1 MRRFRRLR
9 ANEAI
14 RSAFRETHL
23 AVSDFMYPMFI
34 VEGTGIQ
41 REIGSM
47 PGIYHY
53 SVDEL
58 EKEVKVLYELGV
70 DKIMI
75 FGIPN
80 HKDPR
85 GTQAYAEDGITQRAI
100 RAVKKVCP
108 EMYVAAD
115 VCLCEYTSHGHCG
128 LLDDQGCIINDETL
142 ELLAKTAVSQARAGA
157 DMVAP
162 SDMMDGRIG
171 ALRQALDA
179 EGFPYVT
186 LMAYSA
192 KYASSYYGP
201 FREAAG
207 SAPQF
212 GDRKTYQMDHHNGN
226 EALRVMAYDWESG
239 ADILMVKPALAYLDV
254 LSRAKDSMNVPLA
267 VYNVSGEY
275 TMLKN
280 AVMQGVMNE
289 SVIYESLISMK
300 RAGADLIITYFAK
313 EMAIKMKEFSHGK

>member
-14 RSAFRETHL
+14 RSAFRETQL
-23 AVSDFMYPMFI
+23 SVSDFMYPMFV
-34 VEGTGIQ
+34 VEGSGVKT
-41 REIGSM
+41 EIPSM
-47 PGIYHY
+47 PDIYRF
-53 SVDEL
+53 SIDEL
-58 EKEVKVLYELGV
+58 EKEIKIIYELGI
-70 DKIMI
+70 DKIML

-80 HKDPR
+80 HKDPV
-85 GTQAYAEDGITQRAI
+85 GSQAYSEDGITQRAI
-100 RAVKKVCP
+100 AAVKRVCP
-108 EMYVAAD
+108 DMYVAAD

-128 LLDDQGCIINDETL
+128 LLDGHGCIQNDETL
-142 ELLAKTAVSQARAGA
+142 ELLAKTAVSQAKAGA

-171 ALRQALDA
+171 AIREALDEA
-179 EGFPYVT
+179 GFPYVS

-212 GDRKTYQMDHHNGN
+212 GNRKTYQMDHHNGN
-226 EALRVMAYDWESG
+226 EALRVMAYDWETG
-239 ADILMVKPALAYLDV
+239 ADIIMVKPALAYLDV

-280 AVMQGVMNE
+280 AVTQGVMDQ

-313 EMAIKMKEFSHGK
+313 EMAEKGLCYGKK

>member
-14 RSAFRETHL
+14 RSAFRENHL
-23 AVSDFMYPMFI
+23 SVSDFMYPMFV
-34 VEGTGIQ
+34 VEGTGVKV
-41 REIGSM
+41 EIPSM
-47 PGIYHY
+47 PDIYRF
-53 SVDEL
+53 SIDEL
-58 EKEVKVLYELGV
+58 EKEIKIIYDLGI
-70 DKIMI
+70 DKIML

-80 HKDPR
+80 HKDPE

-100 RAVKKVCP
+100 AAVKRVCP

-128 LLDDQGCIINDETL
+128 LIDGHGCIQNDDTL
-142 ELLAKTAVSQARAGA
+142 ELLAKTAVSQAKAGA

-171 ALRQALDA
+171 ALRKALDDA
-179 EGFPYVT
+179 GFTYVA

-212 GDRKTYQMDHHNGN
+212 GNRKTYQMDHHNGN
-226 EALRVMAYDWESG
+226 EALRVMAYDWETG
-239 ADILMVKPALAYLDV
+239 ADIIMVKPALAYLDV

-280 AVMQGVMNE
+280 AVMQGVMDQ

-313 EMAIKMKEFSHGK
+313 EMAEKGLCYGKK

>member
-1 MRRFRRLR
+1 
-9 ANEAI
+9 
-14 RSAFRETHL
+14 
-23 AVSDFMYPMFI
+23 MFV
-34 VEGTGIQ
+34 VEGTGVKV
-41 REIGSM
+41 EIPSM
-47 PGIYHY
+47 PDIYRF
-53 SVDEL
+53 SIDEL
-58 EKEVKVLYELGV
+58 EKEIKIIYDLGI
-70 DKIMI
+70 DKIML

-80 HKDPR
+80 HKDPE

-100 RAVKKVCP
+100 AAVKRVCP

-128 LLDDQGCIINDETL
+128 LIDGHGCIQNDDTL
-142 ELLAKTAVSQARAGA
+142 ELLAKTAVSQAKAGA

-171 ALRQALDA
+171 ALRKALDDA
-179 EGFPYVT
+179 GFTYVA

-212 GDRKTYQMDHHNGN
+212 GNRKTYQMDHHNGN
-226 EALRVMAYDWESG
+226 EALRVMAYDWETG
-239 ADILMVKPALAYLDV
+239 ADIIMVKPALAYLDV

-280 AVMQGVMNE
+280 AVMQGVMDQ

-313 EMAIKMKEFSHGK
+313 EMAEKGLCYGKK